1 MPRILLIEDEPQH
14 AALVKMRLEANGM
27 QVSCSRTA
35 AAGVAS
41 AQKDRPDL
49 VLLDL
54 LLPDMRPEE
63 AVKAITRAADS
74 PILAFTALDL
84 AEIHRRRLDTQVA
97 GIVTKPYDPAV
108 LVSEILRL
116 TRK

>member
-35 AAGVAS
+35 AGGAA
-41 AQKDRPDL
+41 AALKDRPDL

-63 AVKAITRAADS
+63 AVKAVSRASDS
-74 PILAFTALDL
+74 PILALTALDL
-84 AEIHRRRLDTQVA
+84 GEIHRRKLDSQVA

-108 LVSEILRL
+108 LLEEIRRL
-116 TRK
+116 TAK